1 MSGKKNAIDYQGILI
16 SQILKC
22 EKDTTLKYGS
32 PMTAVPTLI
41 FLSAI
46 TTVIGLRHEPGSHTC
61 SLRSTLPPHP
71 LRSLGLGC

>member
-32 PMTAVPTLI
+32 PMTAVPTLMS
-41 FLSAI
+41 LSAI
-46 TTVIGLRHEPGSHTC
+46 TTVIGLRHEP
-61 SLRSTLPPHP
+61 
-71 LRSLGLGC
+71 